1 MFADDTK
8 IFRVIRN
15 RDDYI
20 ALENDLELLQN
31 SNGIWN

>member
-15 RDDYI
+15 RDGYI
-20 ALENDLELLQN
+20 ALQNDLELLQTVVAFE
-31 SNGIWN
+31 I